1 MSATQE
7 KTRTLT
13 GLGILTA
20 ITIVLEL
27 FAGFVGLRFG
37 PFNIT
42 LSLAPMIIGAA
53 LYGPKASAW
62 LGFVFS
68 FIVLFEPSTAL
79 FMSISAP
86 ATILVV
92 LVKGTAAGLVGG
104 LVFRLVSKKS
114 TYAAAITAGIVM
126 PLVNTGLFLLG
137 TILFFLEPVRQLGV
151 ESGYTNVYAFLI
163 FGMVG
168 LNFIVETAINLCLGA
183 VIVRVIETVRF
194 NHRSTTAAS

>member
-1 MSATQE
+1 MTTSRE
-7 KTRTLT
+7 KIRKLT
-13 GLGILTA
+13 VMGILTA
-20 ITIVLEL
+20 ITVMLEL

-53 LYGPKASAW
+53 LLGPKASAW

-79 FMSISAP
+79 FMSLSP
-86 ATILVV
+86 LATVLVV
-92 LVKGTAAGLVGG
+92 LVKGTAAGFVGG
-104 LVFRLVSKKS
+104 LVYRLICKKNS
-114 TYAAAITAGIVM
+114 YAAAIVTGIVM

-137 TILFFLEPVRQLGV
+137 TLLFFFEPVAQMGAD
-151 ESGYTNVYAFLI
+151 SGYTNIYAFLI

-183 VIVRVIETVRF
+183 VIVRIIEAVEISR
-194 NHRSTTAAS
+194 ASKRPA